1 MKILAIPADLFGGK
15 LYLKEPIQG
24 EKHLFVK
31 YKSTYNDIPW
41 TKVNGKPVKN
51 WKQTLRQVWFKP
63 EHKEVKKVISS
74 PVRPATYKKEH
85 EFEI

>member
-41 TKVNGKPVKN
+41 RETILFPVDNDYTITGEDGTVLFRFNKRWIDKLN
-51 WKQTLRQVWFKP
+51 N
-63 EHKEVKKVISS
+63 
-74 PVRPATYKKEH
+74 
-85 EFEI
+85 